1 MPPRR
6 TLQSQNEMERI
17 KQNNLRSALPP
28 PFSGPARKDVN
39 SLGVELSPNYDR
51 PSVAHRGSDDPQQN
65 LDDKA
70 NELDPRGVAK
80 RSSEEPGPSDHE
92 ELSERHGGGGSVR
105 NMSTWRK
112 EKDEVTVSGGGLR
125 EIDRGDDARRETNR
139 TKVMQSS
146 GRFLKDI

>member
-1 MPPRR
+1 MPPRG

-70 NELDPRGVAK
+70 NELGPRGAK

-92 ELSERHGGGGSVR
+92 ELSERDGGGGSVI

-112 EKDEVTVSGGGLR
+112 EKDEGTVSGGGLR